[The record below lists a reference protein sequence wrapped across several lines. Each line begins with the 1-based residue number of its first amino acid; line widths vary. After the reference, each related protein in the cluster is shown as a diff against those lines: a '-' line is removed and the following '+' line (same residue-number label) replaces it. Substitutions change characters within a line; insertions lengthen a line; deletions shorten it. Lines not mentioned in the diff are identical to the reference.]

1 MSQYDKGKGWV
12 RRSIDGS
19 GDAAADAAGREEKR
33 GPIVGFGT
41 FIDQGVDFVGTL
53 RLNGPFRI
61 DSEFRG
67 EIICGDKVIVGET
80 AGIEADIRAREVVIS
95 GAVAGNVTASRQLT
109 IRSTGRLH
117 GDAESPSLE
126 IEKGAVFN
134 GRTTMV
140 RPEAAA
146 RVEKTSS
153 ENAMAPPSPHAN
165 DVARPAPSS
174 VGTYV
179 GRES

>member
-1 MSQYDKGKGWV
+1 MSQYDKGRGWV
-12 RRSIDGS
+12 RRSIDRS
-19 GDAAADAAGREEKR
+19 GDAAADAAGHEEKR
-33 GPIVGFGT
+33 DPIVDFGT

-61 DSEFRG
+61 DSEFCG
-67 EIICGDKVIVGET
+67 EIICSDKVIVGEA

-117 GDAESPSLE
+117 GDAEAPCLE
-126 IEKGAVFN
+126 IEKGAIFN

-140 RPEAAA
+140 RPELAA
-146 RVEKTSS
+146 REEKASS
-153 ENAMAPPSPHAN
+153 EDVMTPQNPYAN
-165 DVARPAPSS
+165 DVARPSASS
-174 VGTYV
+174 HSDATNGA
-179 GRES
+179 

>member
-1 MSQYDKGKGWV
+1 MSQNDKGRGWV
-12 RRSIDGS
+12 RRSIDHS
-19 GDAAADAAGREEKR
+19 DSAAADAAGPEEKR
-33 GPIVGFGT
+33 RPVVGFGT

-53 RLNGPFRI
+53 RLDGPFRI

-67 EIICGDKVIVGET
+67 EIICSDKVIVGEA

-95 GAVAGNVTASRQLT
+95 GAVAGTVTASRQLT

-117 GDAESPSLE
+117 GDAEAPSLE

-146 RVEKTSS
+146 RVEKASP
-153 ENAMAPPSPHAN
+153 EVAMTPPSPRADDVAPPSASGHFDATH
-165 DVARPAPSS
+165 RP
-174 VGTYV
+174 
-179 GRES
+179 